1 MRILSDRTEAKKM
14 QERFAQRVQGIEISG
29 IRRIFEAAGPDSINL
44 GLGQPDFDTPQH
56 IKDAAIQAIQDG
68 KTGYTTNN
76 GIPELRTALCEK
88 FKKENGIAY
97 QPDQL
102 IVTAGASEAL
112 HIVMQALVEQG
123 DRVLCQDPGFVSYA
137 ALATMAGGRPVSV
150 PLDKNLHIDVEQAKA
165 LMKGARLLVL
175 NSPGNPTGAVESRE
189 SIQALVESANDHG
202 VTVVSDEVYEHF
214 IYGKKHWSAARF
226 GEDVVTI
233 NATSKTYAMTGWRLG
248 YLAAPADVVGQC
260 LKVHQYCQAC
270 ATSIS
275 QYAAVAAYTGDQQMV
290 KVMRDEYRARR
301 DLICRG
307 LADLGF
313 SFPTPEGAF
322 YTFVPMK
329 PDLTQKIIEKGVIV
343 VPGTAFGVNAPEYTR
358 MSYATSRENIT
369 RALDRIRKATG
380 E

>member
-1 MRILSDRTEAKKM
+1 M
-14 QERFAQRVQGIEISG
+14 QQRFAQRVQGIEISG

-56 IKDAAIQAIQDG
+56 IKDAAIKAIQDG

-76 GIPELRTALCEK
+76 GIPELRTAICEK
-88 FKKENGIAY
+88 FKNENGMTY

-150 PLDKNLHIDVEQAKA
+150 PLDKNLHIDIEQAKV

-175 NSPGNPTGAVESRE
+175 NSPGNPTGAVESKE
-189 SIQALVESANDHG
+189 SIRALVESANDHG

-226 GEDVVTI
+226 GEDVITV

-248 YLAAPADVVGQC
+248 YLAAPAEVVGQC

-275 QYAAVAAYTGDQQMV
+275 QYAAVAAYTGDQQPV

-301 DLICRG
+301 DLICKG
-307 LADLGF
+307 LKDLNF
-313 SFPTPEGAF
+313 SFPVPEGAF

-329 PDLTQKIIEKGVIV
+329 PALTQKIIEKGVIV

-369 RALDRIRKATG
+369 RALDRIRVAAG

>member
-1 MRILSDRTEAKKM
+1 M
-14 QERFAQRVQGIEISG
+14 QQRFAQRVQGIEISG

-44 GLGQPDFDTPQH
+44 GLGQPDFDTPRH
-56 IKDAAIQAIQDG
+56 IRDAAIRAIHEG
-68 KTGYTTNN
+68 KTGYTANN
-76 GIPELRTALCEK
+76 GIPELRTAICEK
-88 FKKENGIAY
+88 FRRENGIVC

-112 HIVMQALVEQG
+112 HIVMQALVGPG
-123 DRVLCQDPGFVSYA
+123 DRVLCADPGFVSYA
-137 ALATMAGGRPVSV
+137 ALATIAGGRPVSV

-165 LMKGARLLVL
+165 LMEGARLLVL
-175 NSPGNPTGAVESRE
+175 NSPGNPTGAVESKE
-189 SIQALVESANDHG
+189 SIKALVEYAADHG

-226 GEDVVTI
+226 GDDVITV
-233 NATSKTYAMTGWRLG
+233 NAVSKTYAMTGWRLG
-248 YLAAPADVVGQC
+248 YLAAPTDVVGQC

-275 QYAAVAAYTGDQQMV
+275 QYAAVAAYTGDQREV
-290 KVMRDEYRARR
+290 AVMRDEYQARR

-307 LADLGF
+307 LAGLGF
-313 SFPTPEGAF
+313 TFPVPEGAF

-329 PDLTQKIIEKGVIV
+329 PALTQKIIEKGVIV

-358 MSYATSRENIT
+358 MSYATSRDNIT
-369 RALDRIRKATG
+369 RALERIRGAMG